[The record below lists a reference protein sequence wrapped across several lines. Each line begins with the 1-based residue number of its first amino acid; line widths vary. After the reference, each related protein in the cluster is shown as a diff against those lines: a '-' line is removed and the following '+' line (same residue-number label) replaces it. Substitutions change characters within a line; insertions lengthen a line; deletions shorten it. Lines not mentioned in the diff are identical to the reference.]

1 MLQWTLVVWCP
12 TILFKNYLFISNF
25 YSDIGNG
32 IRYFNL
38 FYLIFLIGIFGIV
51 FNYKNLLITMLSVEL
66 MYLGIVSGFA
76 VLSFFMY
83 DIQGQI
89 WALVIL
95 ILAASESAVGLG
107 LLIVLFKYGRSIDFA
122 QYQELYG

>member
-1 MLQWTLVVWCP
+1 MV
-12 TILFKNYLFISNF
+12 LFKNYLFVSNF
-25 YSDIGNG
+25 YGEIGNG

-89 WALVIL
+89 WALVVL

>member
-1 MLQWTLVVWCP
+1 MLLVTWCP
-12 TILFKNYLFISNF
+12 TILFKNYLFVSNF
-25 YSDIGNG
+25 YSDIGNE

-107 LLIVLFKYGRSIDFA
+107 LLILLYRSKGQIVFTD
-122 QYQELYG
+122 LTTLRG